1 MNIIQLLKAKCLP
14 CLYYG
19 LEACPLNKSQIK
31 TLEYTLNSAFKKIF
45 MLNSY
50 DIAHECVILFNCS
63 VSDAVCRKKVKFLTK
78 LLHSGNIV
86 CLLFAD
92 SINRE
97 LANLAANLT

>member
-1 MNIIQLLKAKCLP
+1 MFAMFILWTGGI
-14 CLYYG
+14 
-19 LEACPLNKSQIK
+19 PLNKSQIK

-45 MLNSY
+45 MINSY
-50 DIAHECVILFNCS
+50 DIAHECVVFFNCS
-63 VSDAVCRKKVKFLTK
+63 VSDAVCRRKVKFLTK

-97 LANLAANLT
+97 FANLT